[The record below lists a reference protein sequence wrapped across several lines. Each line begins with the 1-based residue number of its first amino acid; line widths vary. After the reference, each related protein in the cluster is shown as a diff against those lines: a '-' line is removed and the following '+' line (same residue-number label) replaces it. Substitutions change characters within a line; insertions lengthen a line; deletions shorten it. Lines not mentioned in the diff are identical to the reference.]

1 MFYFFDKAVEVNI
14 AMLHAFIN
22 IKTASIATHKLNG
35 AQLQA
40 LLIALHQRKDVHDA
54 LLIVM

>member
-22 IKTASIATHKLNG
+22 IKTASIATQKLNG
-35 AQLQA
+35 AATSLTYSA
-40 LLIALHQRKDVHDA
+40 TPKQRCTRYTT
-54 LLIVM
+54 